1 MSAEVIVQR
10 QQFVDRCDQAF
21 AFAHPFLDDRM
32 VMEYFYE
39 SHFYER
45 DSLNER
51 MRTQGL
57 QSLKELK

>member
-10 QQFVDRCDQAF
+10 QQFVDKCDQAF

-32 VMEYFYE
+32 AMEYFYE

-51 MRTQGL
+51 MRT
-57 QSLKELK
+57 